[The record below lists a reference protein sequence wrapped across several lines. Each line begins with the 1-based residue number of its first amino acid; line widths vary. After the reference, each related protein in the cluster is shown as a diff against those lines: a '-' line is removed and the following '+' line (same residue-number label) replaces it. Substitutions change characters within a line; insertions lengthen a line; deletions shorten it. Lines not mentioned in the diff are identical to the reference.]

1 MGRSPTIRAD
11 KEPFLVK
18 GTLDEM
24 GTEMKKGS
32 TEDNKEL
39 TVAQQLDL
47 CWAIS
52 SLY

>member
-1 MGRSPTIRAD
+1 M
-11 KEPFLVK
+11 K

-24 GTEMKKGS
+24 GTEMTKGS
-32 TEDNKEL
+32 TEGNKEL

-47 CWAIS
+47 CWTIS